1 MYDCVIIG
9 QSYIGTLT
17 AISLHK
23 AFPHLKLCI
32 IDKHIPNTI
41 QDHRA
46 TALSQSSIDLMDS
59 LSLWENDL
67 KNAASPIQEIHI
79 GMNTDKAPL
88 MLKQPNTPL
97 GYNIANSALRPTLEK
112 KLSESTN
119 VDYCHGHAINT
130 ITIATTHATVTLDNG
145 TQIQG
150 RLIIGADGRH
160 SKVREILSSTRV
172 IDYHQTALTG
182 TLHHEISHHHRA
194 FEFFIPQGALAF
206 IPLKDP
212 HTSTFVWSLKNTL
225 LPSQETSIER
235 LLSALAHDY
244 LGTLRHITPV
254 GQYPLKAFMA
264 NQRAGHRWV
273 LLGDA
278 ANAIHPV
285 AGQGMN
291 LAIRDITTLIRHLS
305 TQFNIGLDLGSHTH
319 LARYAQSRQ
328 ADRYSLLGVTHAA
341 AGWFTTPH
349 RPTRSILN
357 KGMHLFHTHSFFSH
371 LAINSASFGIQG

>member
-17 AISLHK
+17 AISLHN

-32 IDKHIPNTI
+32 IDKHIPNTL

-46 TALSQSSIDLMDS
+46 TALSQSSVDLLDS
-59 LSLWENDL
+59 LSLWTNDL

-79 GMNTDKAPL
+79 GMNTDKVPL
-88 MLKQPNTPL
+88 ILKQPNAPL
-97 GYNIANSALRPTLEK
+97 GYNLTNLALRPTLEK
-112 KLSESTN
+112 KLSAATN
-119 VDYCHGHAINT
+119 IDYCHGQAINA
-130 ITIATTHATVTLDNG
+130 ITLSTTHATVTLDND

-160 SKVREILSSTRV
+160 SCTREQLSSTRV

-182 TLHHEISHHHRA
+182 TLHHELPHHQKA
-194 FEFFIPQGALAF
+194 FEFFISQGALAF

-225 LPSQETSIER
+225 LPSETSIETI
-235 LLSALAHDY
+235 LSTLAHDH
-244 LGTLRHITPV
+244 LGTIRHITPV
-254 GQYPLKAFMA
+254 GRYPLKAFMA
-264 NQRAGHRWV
+264 TQRAGHRWV

-291 LAIRDITTLIRHLS
+291 LAIRDITTLIHHLS
-305 TQFNIGLDLGSHTH
+305 NQIHLGLDLGSHTH
-319 LARYAQSRQ
+319 LVRYAQSRQ
-328 ADRYSLLGVTHAA
+328 ADRYSLLGITHAA
-341 AGWFTTPH
+341 AEWFTMPH
-349 RPTRSILN
+349 LPTRSILN
-357 KGMHLFHTHSFFSH
+357 KGMHLFHKHSLFSQF
-371 LAINSASFGIQG
+371 AINSASFDV